1 MGLDAAQNKG
11 THVCGSRHRETS
23 GTMLQ
28 GKDLAG
34 HDPGERTPGR
44 SEEKDV
50 DTDKGNSSLLS
61 REVVHDNLAAGVFA
75 GGSSAEHRDQELAD
89 AHTDSAP

>member
-1 MGLDAAQNKG
+1 
-11 THVCGSRHRETS
+11 
-23 GTMLQ
+23 MLQ